1 MIAIQD
7 GNIIKNVLS
16 DSVTPGLE
24 HRRELDG
31 LSSGSVVF
39 SRFPGWCDK
48 PQNEWDKK
56 KRS

>member
-16 DSVTPGLE
+16 ESVTPGLE
-24 HRRELDG
+24 HRLELDG

-48 PQNEWDKK
+48 PQN
-56 KRS
+56 